1 MEITVRGIIRDIVCK
16 GGIYRGIIDFLIM
29 KKKCFI
35 IVVILFVLMVCYY
48 FCQFVILLEYVRL
61 IWYILNFKIVE
72 E

>member
-1 MEITVRGIIRDIVCK
+1 MVRGIIRDIVCK

-35 IVVILFVLMVCYY
+35 IVVILFVLMVCY
-48 FCQFVILLEYVRL
+48 FVILLEYVRL

>member
-1 MEITVRGIIRDIVCK
+1 MVRGIIRDIVCK

-48 FCQFVILLEYVRL
+48 FC
-61 IWYILNFKIVE
+61 
-72 E
+72 